1 MNYRLRGILLLLIGA
16 VLIAAGIGAVYFLT
30 RQAGILG
37 SVSTQPTPDLE
48 VVKNRA
54 LVLTHDM
61 KLGDVIKAEDV
72 TTVDIPTEFLPRNY
86 VSDSAEVVG
95 KFIKSDLIQGEMLLQ
110 HNLADPTNSN
120 GDLAFILSDDHIL
133 MAFAGEDVMTQEA
146 ILKRGDIIDIL
157 VTMTEPVTSENIPGV
172 GGDTSPVSD
181 GTTEDANEKVPR
193 SFTFDAFQN
202 LGITALVADVVSQPS
217 QSSAAQRL
225 TEAADQST
233 PAPQETIVRAYLL
246 ALNPQDALVLK
257 HLKDNQAV
265 FDFVLRSPT
274 STQSFEFTPVT
285 QEYIVE
291 LYGLEILK

>member
-1 MNYRLRGILLLLIGA
+1 MNYRLRGILLLLIG
-16 VLIAAGIGAVYFLT
+16 VILIGAGIGAVYLLT

-37 SVSTQPTPDLE
+37 SVSNQPTPDLE
-48 VVKNRA
+48 VVTSTA
-54 LVLTHDM
+54 VVLTHDM

-72 TTVDIPTEFLPRNY
+72 TTVDIPAEYLPRNY
-86 VSDSAEVVG
+86 VADPAEVVG
-95 KFIKSDLIQGEMLLQ
+95 KFVKSDLIQGEMLLQ
-110 HNLADPTNSN
+110 HNLADPTNKN

-133 MAFAGEDVMTQEA
+133 MAFSADDVMTQEA
-146 ILKRGDIIDIL
+146 ILQRGDIIDVL

-172 GGDTSPVSD
+172 GGDTSPVSE
-181 GTTEDANEKVPR
+181 GTAEDADEKVPR

-202 LGITALVADVVSQPS
+202 LGITALVADVVTVQN
-217 QSSAAQRL
+217 QSSA
-225 TEAADQST
+225 TERITDTATQAT
-233 PAPQETIVRAYLL
+233 PTPQDIIIRAYLL

-257 HLKDNQAV
+257 HLKDNQAI

-291 LYGLEILK
+291 LYGLEILR

>member
-16 VLIAAGIGAVYFLT
+16 VLIAAGIGAVYLLI

-37 SVSTQPTPDLE
+37 NASTQPTPDLE
-48 VVKNRA
+48 VVTNQA
-54 LVLTHDM
+54 VVLTHDM
-61 KLGDVIKAEDV
+61 KLGAVIKAEDV

-86 VSDSAEVVG
+86 VADPAEVVG
-95 KFIKSDLIQGEMLLQ
+95 KYIKSDLIQGEMLLQ
-110 HNLADPTNSN
+110 HNLADPTNKN

-133 MAFAGEDVMTQEA
+133 MAFSVDDVMTQEA
-146 ILKRGDIIDIL
+146 ILQRGDIIDVL
-157 VTMTEPVTSENIPGV
+157 VTMTEPVDTENIPGV
-172 GGDTSPVSD
+172 GGDTSPVSE
-181 GTTEDANEKVPR
+181 GTTENTNEKVPR

-202 LGITALVADVVSQPS
+202 LGITALVADVVTQPN
-217 QSSAAQRL
+217 QSSA
-225 TEAADQST
+225 TERIIDTATQAT
-233 PAPQETIVRAYLL
+233 PAPQDIIVRAYLL